1 MASPSSTKARGVAAG
16 RKVVGGM
23 KDLWHLAKKDF
34 TDNSKELRHDFAEL
48 LEVARAK
55 RSSPKDPRQPTF
67 LLNQAVNVD
76 AGAELLTRYKEE
88 WSLIHRR
95 TEEASQASAD
105 LDTQLQGLHC
115 SVAQSHTLISECWK
129 EFKQLPEVIRALEV
143 TKKKV
148 QDLGRLLSEVED
160 SIVEC
165 SRVQAELETVRRK
178 DSLKIQF
185 GKQSVKMERELEH
198 LQETLSKEK
207 RQKGEVEREI
217 ENQKVQ
223 ERQQAFQ
230 EMFQQQMAD
239 YRETGSIERA
249 IGVEERERS
258 TSQLEDMVIEDKDGT
273 ASLNEFLSDVDI
285 TAEEES
291 PEGSHEPSSK
301 SHDTA
306 VEGEGQLENTV
317 PS

>member
-1 MASPSSTKARGVAAG
+1 MASPSSTKARSVAAG

-23 KDLWHLAKKDF
+23 KELWYSAKKDF
-34 TDNSKELRHDFAEL
+34 TDNSKELKHDFAEL
-48 LEVARAK
+48 LEVARMK
-55 RSSPKDPRQPTF
+55 RSSPKDPKQPTF

-95 TEEASQASAD
+95 TEEASQASANLNTELQD
-105 LDTQLQGLHC
+105 LHQ
-115 SVAQSHTLISECWK
+115 SVSRSHALISDCWK
-129 EFKQLPEVIRALEV
+129 EFKQLPEVIQALEV

-148 QDLGRLLSEVED
+148 QELGQLLGEVEG
-160 SIVEC
+160 SIMEC
-165 SRVQAELETVRRK
+165 GRVQAELETVRRK

-185 GKQSVKMERELEH
+185 GKQSNKMEKELEH

-217 ENQKVQ
+217 ESQKVQ
-223 ERQQAFQ
+223 ERQLAFQ

-258 TSQLEDMVIEDKDGT
+258 TSQLEDVVIEDKDGT
-273 ASLNEFLSDVDI
+273 VSLNEFLNDVDI
-285 TAEEES
+285 TADEES
-291 PEGSHEPSSK
+291 PGGSHEPGSK

-306 VEGEGQLENTV
+306 VEGEGQLESTV